1 MAIRACRIA
10 IAAGNFVAIGGS
22 AAVGKSA
29 AVGSVRNN
37 AFFADA
43 FAVL

>member
-1 MAIRACRIA
+1 MAIRASRIA
-10 IAAGNFVAIGGS
+10 IAAGNFVDVGGS
-22 AAVGKSA
+22 AAVGRSA